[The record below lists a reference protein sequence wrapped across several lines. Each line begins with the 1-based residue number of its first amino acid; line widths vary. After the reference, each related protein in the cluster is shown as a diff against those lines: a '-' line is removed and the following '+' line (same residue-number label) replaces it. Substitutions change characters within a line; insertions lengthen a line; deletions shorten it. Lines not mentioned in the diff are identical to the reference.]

1 MSEEKKE
8 SEVEIIHGMKD
19 SMVYEGNAY
28 LDAKGKIAEASVYW
42 YEDDILC
49 KCRPDMMCPPLKE
62 PNSDNKIVIVDYKT
76 TISCEPFAFNKS
88 VKKYGYDMQ
97 AAWYRRGIQMAGYDV
112 DDFVF
117 IAQEKVHPYASKVFR
132 ITKEQM
138 NFGWTMMESYLEDY
152 KEFPNRKIQKGIAQP
167 WSIASDYNKIRA
179 TQNLAKNH
187 KELQTIAFLIIKN
200 DSIWH
205 ESYFDGFDKNSK
217 TNSFSMAKSIVTM
230 ALGKAIM
237 QGKIKN
243 LDQKVTDF
251 FPELKGKFAHEVTVG
266 DLSSMASGLR
276 LKVSALGSTKTGIKS
291 ASKIANILAI

>member
-1 MSEEKKE
+1 MKIESLKNFASEQRGQALIYKDIPNEDYHAGVGISSSYIRRFGQSQLHAIEHKQESSPNLKFGTASHALIVEGQEAFDKEVRVLTGSPYTKAYKEEKAEYEEQGFIVLKE
-8 SEVEIIHGMKD
+8 SEVETIQSMKD
-19 SMVYEGNAY
+19 NMVYEGNAY

-152 KEFPNRKIQKGIAQP
+152 KEYQKGRP
-167 WSIASDYNKIRA
+167 LSIYNSA
-179 TQNLAKNH
+179 N
-187 KELQTIAFLIIKN
+187 
-200 DSIWH
+200 
-205 ESYFDGFDKNSK
+205 
-217 TNSFSMAKSIVTM
+217 V
-230 ALGKAIM
+230 
-237 QGKIKN
+237 
-243 LDQKVTDF
+243 V
-251 FPELKGKFAHEVTVG
+251 
-266 DLSSMASGLR
+266 DLVL
-276 LKVSALGSTKTGIKS
+276 
-291 ASKIANILAI
+291 

>member
-1 MSEEKKE
+1 MKIESLKNFASEQRGQALIYKDIPNEDYHAGVGISSSYIRRFGQSQLHAIEHKQESSPNLKFGTASHALIVEGQEAFDKEVRVLTGSPYTKAYKEEKAEYEEQGFIVLKE
-8 SEVEIIHGMKD
+8 SEVEIIHGMKEN
-19 SMVYEGNAY
+19 MVYEGNAY

-138 NFGWTMMESYLEDY
+138 DFGWTMMESYLEDY
-152 KEFPNRKIQKGIAQP
+152 KEYQKGKP
-167 WSIASDYNKIRA
+167 LSIYNSA
-179 TQNLAKNH
+179 N
-187 KELQTIAFLIIKN
+187 
-200 DSIWH
+200 
-205 ESYFDGFDKNSK
+205 
-217 TNSFSMAKSIVTM
+217 V
-230 ALGKAIM
+230 
-237 QGKIKN
+237 
-243 LDQKVTDF
+243 V
-251 FPELKGKFAHEVTVG
+251 
-266 DLSSMASGLR
+266 DLVL
-276 LKVSALGSTKTGIKS
+276 
-291 ASKIANILAI
+291 

>member
-1 MSEEKKE
+1 MKIESLKNFASEQRGQALIYKDIPNEDYHAGVGISSSYIRRFGQSQLHAIEHKQESSPNLKFGTASHALIVEGQKAFDKEVRVLTGSPYTKAYKEEKAEYEEQGFIVLKE
-8 SEVEIIHGMKD
+8 SEVETIQSMKD
-19 SMVYEGNAY
+19 NMVYEGNAY

-138 NFGWTMMESYLEDY
+138 DFGWTMMESYLEDY
-152 KEFPNRKIQKGIAQP
+152 KEYQKGKP
-167 WSIASDYNKIRA
+167 LSIYNSA
-179 TQNLAKNH
+179 N
-187 KELQTIAFLIIKN
+187 
-200 DSIWH
+200 
-205 ESYFDGFDKNSK
+205 
-217 TNSFSMAKSIVTM
+217 V
-230 ALGKAIM
+230 
-237 QGKIKN
+237 
-243 LDQKVTDF
+243 V
-251 FPELKGKFAHEVTVG
+251 
-266 DLSSMASGLR
+266 DLVL
-276 LKVSALGSTKTGIKS
+276 
-291 ASKIANILAI
+291 